1 MPANRND
8 RVSVSQPE
16 SKVARGGG
24 PFSIVGVGTSAGGL
38 EALEQFFAGVPKN
51 SGMAF
56 VVVQHLDPDRHGLLP
71 ELLQRATPMLVQQ
84 AGNRMKTR
92 PDCVYVIPPNKDLVI
107 LHDTLYLLDRL
118 APHGLRLPID
128 SFFRSLAEDRREHA
142 IGVILSGMGSDG
154 TLGLRAIKEQGGLAL
169 VQDPAEAKFD
179 GMPRSAIE
187 AGYADVVAGAGEL
200 TTRIV
205 NILGQLPSTG
215 ENLPES
221 VTNENSSAFEKV
233 CILLRSHT
241 RHDFSLYKKSTIYRR
256 IERRMGIHQLRQ
268 ISDYVH
274 FLQEN
279 PQEIDLLFKEL
290 LIGVTH
296 FFRDPAAWA
305 YLQESVLPAMI
316 AAKQEGG
323 MLRAWVAGCSTGEEA
338 YSLAITFKELV
349 ERLKPLERVVVQIFA
364 TDLDPDAI
372 AKARKG
378 YFPANIAADLSPE
391 RLTRFFR
398 EAGSGF
404 RVAEEIRQMVVF
416 ATQNVVMDP
425 PFTKLDIVTCRNLL
439 IYLGPDLQ
447 KKLLRLFHYSLNPG
461 GALFLGSAESIGGFH
476 DLFSSLDSK
485 ARIYRSEQVV
495 SSPLDVDFPT
505 PRFNAPVNLNPALI
519 HEMHVPNLQ
528 ALADQL
534 LLQKFSPAA
543 VLVNANGDVLFING
557 RTGEYLEPAAGKAN
571 WNIHAMAREGLREE
585 LAIALPKALRAME
598 AVAVKD
604 LQVGSNSGV
613 RRIDLTVYPVREPA
627 PLKGMAMIV
636 FAEVTAP
643 VAKPKRRPGK
653 LADNGRILELEA
665 ALQQAAAEIQTIRED
680 MQRSHEELKS
690 ANEELQS
697 TNEELQLTNEEL
709 TTSKEEMQ
717 SLNEELQTVN
727 AELQSK
733 VDELSLTN
741 NDMKNLLN
749 STDIATIFLDN
760 GLRVRRYT
768 DQATRI
774 FKLIPGD
781 VGRPLADIVTEL
793 DYPDLQ
799 KDIKAVLDTLIFSEK
814 QIAGPGGNWHV
825 VKILPYRTQDNVID
839 GVVITFI
846 DISVAKK
853 LEAELR
859 AARGTGSST

>member
-1 MPANRND
+1 MTAKRND
-8 RVSVSQPE
+8 QVSVNQPE
-16 SKVARGGG
+16 SEVAPDGGT
-24 PFSIVGVGTSAGGL
+24 FQIVGVGASAGGL

-71 ELLQRATPMLVQQ
+71 ELLQRRTPMLVQQ

-128 SFFRSLAEDRREHA
+128 SFFRSLAEDRRERA

-187 AGYADVVAGAGEL
+187 AGYADVVAVAGEL

-205 NILGQLPSTG
+205 NIHGQLPPTD
-215 ENLPES
+215 ENLPGPATKEH
-221 VTNENSSAFEKV
+221 SSGFEKV

-305 YLQESVLPAMI
+305 YLQESALPAMI
-316 AAKQEGG
+316 AAKEVGG
-323 MLRAWVAGCSTGEEA
+323 TLRAWVAGCSTGEEA

-349 ERLKPLERVVVQIFA
+349 EKLKPLERVVVQIFA

-372 AKARKG
+372 ARARKG
-378 YFPANIAADLSPE
+378 YFSANIAADLSPE
-391 RLTRFFR
+391 RLARFFR
-398 EAGSGF
+398 EDGSGF

-416 ATQNVVMDP
+416 ATQNMVMDP
-425 PFTKLDIVTCRNLL
+425 PFTKLDILTCRNLL

-461 GALFLGSAESIGGFH
+461 GVLFLGSAESIGGFH
-476 DLFSSLDSK
+476 DLFSPLESK
-485 ARIYRSEQVV
+485 ARIYRNEQVI

-505 PRFNAPVNLNPALI
+505 RQFNGPVNPNAALI
-519 HEMHVPNLQ
+519 PDMHISNLQ

-543 VLVNANGDVLFING
+543 VLVNAEGDVLFING

-571 WNIHAMAREGLREE
+571 WNIHAMAREGLRQG
-585 LAIALPKALRAME
+585 LDMALPKAFRTME
-598 AVAVKD
+598 SVAVKD
-604 LQVGSNSGV
+604 LQIRTGSGV
-613 RRIDLTVYPVREPA
+613 RLIDLTVNPVREPA

-636 FAEVTAP
+636 FAEVAVP
-643 VAKPKRRPGK
+643 VAKPKRRVGK
-653 LADNGRILELEA
+653 LADNGRILELEQ
-665 ALQQAAAEIQTIRED
+665 ALQQASTEIQAIREE
-680 MQRSHEELKS
+680 MPRSHEELKS
-690 ANEELQS
+690 TNEELQS
-697 TNEELQLTNEEL
+697 TNEEL

-727 AELQSK
+727 VELQSK
-733 VDELSLTN
+733 VDELSSIN

-749 STDIATIFLDN
+749 STDIATIFLNN

-781 VGRPLADIVTEL
+781 VGRPLADIVNQL
-793 DYPDLQ
+793 DYPGLQ

-814 QIAGPGGNWHV
+814 EISGRNASWYL

-839 GVVITFI
+839 GVVINFI

-853 LEAELR
+853 LEVELR
-859 AARGTGSST
+859 AAKGVGSST